1 VTNAEVEFDW
11 EPIIGIAD
19 KVSREIAEKWSVVE
33 ADDVKQE
40 IMVHLL
46 NERHITEQYADD
58 EDIIR
63 KICWNAGKR
72 FAAKERSYYDLM
84 DDQYWYTP
92 DEVRQ
97 ALRSFVHS
105 DEEIGQVIGKRD
117 DLTKSVISDN
127 IITARV
133 DASKGIQKLTKA
145 YQTVVHRVFICGL
158 PPRDDN
164 ERRAAYRAVDS
175 LTRIMNR
182 NIRTGR

>member
-1 VTNAEVEFDW
+1 MTEEFDW
-11 EPIIGIAD
+11 EPIIAIAGQVAH
-19 KVSREIAEKWSVVE
+19 KIAEKWAVVE
-33 ADDVKQE
+33 VDDVKQE

-46 NERHITEQYADD
+46 NERHITEQYAHDAD
-58 EDIIR
+58 LIQ

-72 FAAKERSYYDLM
+72 YAAKERSYYDLM
-84 DDQYWYTP
+84 DDQYFYTP

-105 DEEIGQVIGKRD
+105 DEEIGQIIGKKD

-133 DASKGIQKLTKA
+133 DASKGLTKLPKG
-145 YQTVVHRVFICGL
+145 YQQVIHRVFICGL
-158 PPRDDN
+158 PPRDEN
-164 ERRAAYRAVDS
+164 ERRTSYRAVDS
-175 LTRIMNR
+175 LTKAMNR